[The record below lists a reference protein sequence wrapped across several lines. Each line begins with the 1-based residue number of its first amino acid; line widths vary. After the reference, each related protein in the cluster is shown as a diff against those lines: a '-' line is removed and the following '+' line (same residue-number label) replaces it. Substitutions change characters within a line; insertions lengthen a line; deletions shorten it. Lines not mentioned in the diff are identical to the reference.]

1 MVKIKDNR
9 AGFQIVEDRQKQGQ
23 KLPGK
28 MKALNSKAE
37 SIQDT
42 LAFNN
47 EDKKNPGFVIPFA
60 NALKA

>member
-28 MKALNSKAE
+28 MKAHNSKAK

-42 LAFNN
+42 FNN

-60 NALKA
+60 SALKA